1 VSTMGK
7 KKTIKGGIFDGMTD
21 AEAEA
26 FVEKVLSERP
36 DLFKRIGDDW
46 ELTPE
51 VWLYSS
57 EPEGRA

>member
-1 VSTMGK
+1 
-7 KKTIKGGIFDGMTD
+7 MTD

-26 FVEKVLSERP
+26 FVDNVLSERP

-46 ELTPE
+46 ELTVE
-51 VWLYSS
+51 ARLYSS